1 MRQRGSVWFEDVYRD
16 HRHHVWRYLLRRM
29 PERDAE
35 DALAE
40 VFSQAWASRH
50 SLRGPTLPWLYGIA
64 RHVVAR
70 TLARVHQSA
79 GSSAR
84 LTLPVADSAEEQT
97 AARSGALAALSCLSD
112 AEREAVLLI
121 AWEGLSPA
129 QAARAAGCST
139 PAMTLR
145 LHRARRRLER
155 ELGEAT

>member
-1 MRQRGSVWFEDVYRD
+1 MGQRGSVWFEGVYRE
-16 HRHHVWRYLLRRM
+16 HRHQVWRYLMRRM

-50 SLRGPTLPWLYGIA
+50 SLRGPALPWLYGIA

-70 TLARVHQSA
+70 TLAHVHRGT
-79 GSSAR
+79 GSPTPV
-84 LTLPVADSAEEQT
+84 TLPVADSAEEQT
-97 AARSGALAALSCLSD
+97 AARSGALAALGCLSD

-129 QAARAAGCST
+129 HAARAAGCST